1 MWMWEW
7 KEGGPGDDSRGSYA
21 SSKVH
26 GPGYLIHTEVVSKA
40 EALIISQ
47 AQSRCMHVPRLAK
60 VH

>member
-21 SSKVH
+21 SRYM
-26 GPGYLIHTEVVSKA
+26 GLATLFHTEVVSKA
-40 EALIISQ
+40 EALTISQ
-47 AQSRCMHVPRLAK
+47 AQSRCMHVPRLAN